1 MPGFH
6 VLFSTCENSG
16 LGGGGSPLWTG
27 AAPETKEPSFHS
39 ESSRMGQYGVQEDV
53 QGKIDGGKRRKKK
66 KKRRP
71 SM

>member
-1 MPGFH
+1 
-6 VLFSTCENSG
+6 
-16 LGGGGSPLWTG
+16 
-27 AAPETKEPSFHS
+27 
-39 ESSRMGQYGVQEDV
+39 MGQYGVQEDV